1 MRSSLITAFLA
12 FATSTLAIAIPSP
25 TSVIGFPSSS
35 SSILRSAH
43 LKETNSYTAKSEEE
57 CKEIFHPCEKEGLF
71 SRKNPW
77 KHSLSISCETKLYW
91 ETLGFC
97 FPEHVYRY
105 GEHQS
110 TPSSSSTSFSSPSS
124 LIQRS
129 APPKQTD
136 DNDKPGKSAHEC
148 DEILEECKKGA
159 RTERFCQEYTCY
171 KTKGACYSGHCDTY
185 RRARRALAGGVGY
198 DEQSINDLA
207 ISKPTPTTSAT
218 KNPSA
223 SKARGLDVDEDY
235 TPRPE
240 DLDDDCRRTED
251 SLKQFKWNDEEVY
264 TPKPEDLDDDRRRMN
279 DLLKQSE
286 WNDSEEKDRN

>member
-25 TSVIGFPSSS
+25 TSAIESPSSS

-57 CKEIFHPCEKEGLF
+57 CKEIFHPCDKEGLF
-71 SRKNPW
+71 HRRNPW
-77 KHSLSISCETKLYW
+77 NHSLSISCETKLYW

-110 TPSSSSTSFSSPSS
+110 TPSSSSTSAIETSASSASSS

-129 APPKQTD
+129 TPPKQTD

-185 RRARRALAGGVGY
+185 RRARRALAGGLRY
-198 DEQSINDLA
+198 DEQGINDLTIA
-207 ISKPTPTTSAT
+207 APTPTTFAT
-218 KNPSA
+218 ETSSA
-223 SKARGLDVDEDY
+223 SKAGDSDVDEGY
-235 TPRPE
+235 APRPE
-240 DLDDDCRRTED
+240 DLDDDCRRT
-251 SLKQFKWNDEEVY
+251 
-264 TPKPEDLDDDRRRMN
+264 N
-279 DLLKQSE
+279 DLLKQFKSI
-286 WNDSEEKDRN
+286 DLEEKDRNYEETSTTVILVRPWARGR